1 MFSRKEVRL
10 GLFVVLTLTAAFF
23 VVNYLRGKG
32 LLSSEYEY
40 VAVYER
46 VDGLK
51 PSAFVNIRGYK
62 AGTVKSVAYVPSSD
76 KFEVVVSVNSDFSIP
91 DDSVLEIYSS
101 DIMGGK
107 SVNVACGVSDRM
119 ASPGDTL
126 AGRLQ
131 PDMMSSLMESLPS
144 VAQKAGTM
152 MDSVTRM
159 VSSVNSVV
167 ASNSARVDRL
177 VARLASAA
185 EGIDR
190 VVSEVG
196 GMTPQL
202 SELVC
207 SVNSL
212 ADSLSSP
219 DGDLMASLASIRRV
233 SAQLEDARLAELSAR
248 ASEILDSL
256 AAGKGTAGML
266 LSDDSLYRSLDSL
279 AGDISGLV
287 NAIKENP
294 KKYVRISVF

>member
-62 AGTVKSVAYVPSSD
+62 AGTVKSVTYVPSSD
-76 KFEVVVSVNSDFSIP
+76 MFEVVVSVDSDFSIP

-107 SVNVACGVSDRM
+107 SVNVVCGVSGRAAD
-119 ASPGDTL
+119 PGDTL

-144 VAQKAGTM
+144 VAQKAGMM

-190 VVSEVG
+190 AVSEVG
-196 GMTPQL
+196 GMAPRL

-219 DGDLMASLASIRRV
+219 DGDLMASLASIRRI
-233 SAQLEDARLAELSAR
+233 SEQLEDARLAELSAR
-248 ASEILDSL
+248 AAQILDSL
-256 AAGKGTAGML
+256 AAGGGTAGRL
-266 LSDDSLYRSLDSL
+266 LNDDSLYRSLDSL
-279 AGDISGLV
+279 ACDISGLV

-294 KKYVRISVF
+294 KKYVRIRVF